1 MESNSKQPQGA
12 LQFPDRGIIWKKSHN
27 PHRGTRLLKSKSKK
41 EMFNFKAKMLDIFQL
56 ISVASHGTFSCQ
68 IRGASPSQT
77 KHNFC
82 LQTFPHLSKM
92 SRGRRRSNLPEFLI
106 SIKLSTQQHNPIISP
121 FLSPSPQTLLYSKP
135 KISISFHALYF
146 RVQQLSHLWRVAQ
159 IRITVFWTRP

>member
-1 MESNSKQPQGA
+1 
-12 LQFPDRGIIWKKSHN
+12 
-27 PHRGTRLLKSKSKK
+27 
-41 EMFNFKAKMLDIFQL
+41 MFNIKAQMLH
-56 ISVASHGTFSCQ
+56 ISSFTCSCHHGTFSCQ

-106 SIKLSTQQHNPIISP
+106 SIKLSTQQHNPIISS
-121 FLSPSPQTLLYSKP
+121 FLSPSPPTLLYSKP

-159 IRITVFWTRP
+159 IRINNSLK